1 MKRETKIGIS
11 CAVCSALIFGFTPV
25 LASITFE
32 MGSNALTLTFYRNTM
47 AVPVLLVILLIRK
60 IDLRITGRELLALI
74 VISVLFSVTTT
85 YILYDAY
92 NYIGV
97 GLSTTLHF
105 LYPMFTVVF
114 GFLLFKRKLGKEKI
128 IALIL
133 ATIGVAMA
141 TGNSDM
147 FAAKGILL
155 ALLSAVTYAGYL
167 LGIEQTSIQKMDSMK
182 AMFYMC
188 IINGITVFLF
198 DLPSGNV
205 VYGLE
210 PKVMFYTFILAVL
223 NSSFAYVLLII
234 GIKKIGAGNASIFSM
249 LEPVSGVA
257 AGVIFLQEKLPVMKL
272 VSCIMILVAVMI
284 PILKDRKSG

>member
-1 MKRETKIGIS
+1 M
-11 CAVCSALIFGFTPV
+11 
-25 LASITFE
+25 
-32 MGSNALTLTFYRNTM
+32 
-47 AVPVLLVILLIRK
+47 
-60 IDLRITGRELLALI
+60 
-74 VISVLFSVTTT
+74 ISVLFSVTTT

-205 VYGLE
+205 VYGLD

-234 GIKKIGAGNASIFSM
+234 GIKKIGAGNAFDLQHAGTCIRLSR
-249 LEPVSGVA
+249 P
-257 AGVIFLQEKLPVMKL
+257 GVIFLQEKLPVMKL
-272 VSCIMILVAVMI
+272 VSCIMILGAVMI

>member
-1 MKRETKIGIS
+1 M
-11 CAVCSALIFGFTPV
+11 
-25 LASITFE
+25 
-32 MGSNALTLTFYRNTM
+32 
-47 AVPVLLVILLIRK
+47 
-60 IDLRITGRELLALI
+60 
-74 VISVLFSVTTT
+74 ISVLFSVTTT

-105 LYPMFTVVF
+105 LYPMFTVFF

-272 VSCIMILVAVMI
+272 VSCIMILGAVMI

>member
-272 VSCIMILVAVMI
+272 VSCIMILGAVMI

>member
-1 MKRETKIGIS
+1 M
-11 CAVCSALIFGFTPV
+11 
-25 LASITFE
+25 
-32 MGSNALTLTFYRNTM
+32 
-47 AVPVLLVILLIRK
+47 
-60 IDLRITGRELLALI
+60 
-74 VISVLFSVTTT
+74 ISVLFSVTTT

-272 VSCIMILVAVMI
+272 VSCIMILGAVMI

>member
-1 MKRETKIGIS
+1 M
-11 CAVCSALIFGFTPV
+11 CSLLGADLWFYLLFLPV
-25 LASITFE
+25 SPLK

-155 ALLSAVTYAGYL
+155 ALLSAVTYGGLSAGHRA
-167 LGIEQTSIQKMDSMK
+167 D
-182 AMFYMC
+182 FYSE
-188 IINGITVFLF
+188 NGFNEG
-198 DLPSGNV
+198 D
-205 VYGLE
+205 
-210 PKVMFYTFILAVL
+210 VL
-223 NSSFAYVLLII
+223 YVHYQRDN
-234 GIKKIGAGNASIFSM
+234 G
-249 LEPVSGVA
+249 
-257 AGVIFLQEKLPVMKL
+257 
-272 VSCIMILVAVMI
+272 VSCSISPAEMWSM
-284 PILKDRKSG
+284 DWSRR